1 MSMSHILI
9 LIIIAV
15 IVVPPD
21 KLPDFAR
28 QIARFVNDL
37 RRSTSGVWDDIK
49 KDAMLKPEDLL
60 KRDNVTAPGIKDENT
75 NNNVEAAETKTEMK
89 KHES

>member
-9 LIIIAV
+9 LVIIAV
-15 IVVPPD
+15 IVIPPD
-21 KLPDFAR
+21 KLPEFAR
-28 QIARFVNDL
+28 QIARFFNDL

-60 KRDNVTAPGIKDENT
+60 RQMPTAKPEVKKENT
-75 NNNVEAAETKTEMK
+75 EEVK
-89 KHES
+89 KHE

>member
-1 MSMSHILI
+1 MSMSHIII

-37 RRSTSGVWDDIK
+37 RRSTTGVWDDIK
-49 KDAMLKPEDLL
+49 KDAMVKPEDIL
-60 KRDNVTAPGIKDENT
+60 KYQKPTEGNTENT
-75 NNNVEAAETKTEMK
+75 TETSEEVK